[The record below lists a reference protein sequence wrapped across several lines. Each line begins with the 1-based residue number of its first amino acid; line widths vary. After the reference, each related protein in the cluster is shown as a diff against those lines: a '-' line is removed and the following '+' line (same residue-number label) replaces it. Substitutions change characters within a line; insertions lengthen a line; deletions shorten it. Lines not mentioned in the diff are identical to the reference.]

1 MLNSIVQTQLK
12 KIKSGF
18 ARPVGYPKTQITKVG
33 VVGAGLMGHGISLVS
48 LLNGIEVIEYKV
60 TDGSLSSNSRILTIQ
75 INAEVPLLVT
85 TMESRID
92 AKIVLALF
100 RLLK

>member
-48 LLNGIEVIEYKV
+48 
-60 TDGSLSSNSRILTIQ
+60 S
-75 INAEVPLLVT
+75 
-85 TMESRID
+85 
-92 AKIVLALF
+92 
-100 RLLK
+100 

>member
-1 MLNSIVQTQLK
+1 MINVKQYCSNSIK

-48 LLNGIEVIEYKV
+48 H
-60 TDGSLSSNSRILTIQ
+60 
-75 INAEVPLLVT
+75 
-85 TMESRID
+85 
-92 AKIVLALF
+92 
-100 RLLK
+100 

>member
-18 ARPVGYPKTQITKVG
+18 ARPLGYPKTQITKVG

-48 LLNGIEVIEYKV
+48 SLNGIEVVLLDKTEELA
-60 TDGSLSSNSRILTIQ
+60 TDG
-75 INAEVPLLVT
+75 
-85 TMESRID
+85 
-92 AKIVLALF
+92 
-100 RLLK
+100 LLKINEILKNTISTCLQMILNCLINIRSFR